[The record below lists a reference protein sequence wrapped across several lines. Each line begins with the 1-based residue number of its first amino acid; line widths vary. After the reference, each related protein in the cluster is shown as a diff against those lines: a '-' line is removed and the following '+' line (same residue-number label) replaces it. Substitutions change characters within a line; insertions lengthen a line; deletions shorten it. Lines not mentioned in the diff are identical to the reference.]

1 MLNFFYGS
9 ELEPLAKRL
18 CAEMEEHPPAN
29 PLAPEIFVVQNH
41 GIGQWLSLYL
51 ADRDGIAANMEFEFP
66 SERIWKLIRSIDDDI
81 PQDLPSDRGPM
92 TWSLVELF
100 EDQELLEDFPRLR
113 HYISD
118 EDPGQRAMRSWKL
131 ASKIADVFD
140 QYLIYRPG
148 MINSWEQQKLS
159 STSLEA
165 EGWQMQ
171 LWNRLTAHWK
181 EYYDGQWLHRAELQ
195 QQLIEHIENGT
206 LPSEE
211 LPDRITVFGVSTAS
225 PAFIE
230 TLVKLSKRTEVYFYH
245 LTVDPAK
252 KESDAFVN
260 PLLQSMTTEGAGFM
274 KQFSAAVRSDTEI
287 KKNVNWEEV
296 TATEE
301 PGQSVITAIQSDLK
315 EDSPLL
321 GRNLKVPAADTTV
334 QVHSCHSPMRE
345 IEVLY
350 DQLLALL
357 DRHPDLHPND
367 ILIMTPDIETYAP
380 MIEAIFGTPDEG
392 QPAIPY
398 AIADRGV
405 EGGRPAIEAFQK
417 ILELSDSRFK
427 ITDVL
432 DLLDSDPIQEAFGYG
447 EEELNR
453 LEQWIS
459 DNNIRWGIDGSS
471 KEQMGLPPSNHF
483 TWQAGLQRILL
494 GYMMRSSD
502 DELYH
507 NIYAYGEVESS
518 DDAALAG
525 TFSRLLNQLFD
536 FQGRCRDARTPEEW
550 QKPLESLVDTFL
562 PDNRDYFRQVSQ
574 IRDAISSLTEET
586 KLGGCNKQLP
596 FAIVRR
602 WLVDQLD
609 EQTTGGGR
617 IGRGVTFSSLM
628 PMRSIP
634 FEVIG
639 MIGMNEGSFPRSKIP
654 IEFDLMHLDPQPGDP
669 VQSEEDRYLFLE
681 NLLSV
686 RNTLYFSYVGQSNR
700 QDTEFP
706 PSVVLKE
713 FLDYLQE
720 YYGLR
725 AGNLLTRHRLQPFS
739 PRYFEGDQYFS
750 YSRSQLKLSQSLA
763 EGKENDTAFFEKGL
777 GEADPDRKQCSI
789 NDLISLFQH
798 PAEYLLRN
806 RLGIYL
812 REEDIITENREPFE
826 LDKLGQYQVGQQLLQ
841 RFLKEQSLESYEQV
855 MRARDML
862 PEGWTGEQAF
872 QQKTREV
879 ETFGMEIQERL
890 DEQPLPDIEGSLQ
903 INDFR
908 ITGTLSNIYR
918 GGQMNYRFGKARPK
932 DKVGWWIRHLLFQQ
946 LKPDDHP
953 GNSMFFSWNKGSFE
967 EHRLQAVDDSHKIL
981 QELLDLYWQGLQQPL
996 PIFCKSSYAYAKAVL
1011 QDDKEEEEGISKA
1024 IKKWEPIDTPS
1035 FYMPG
1040 EGDDPYNK
1048 LVTGREH
1055 PFDEPRFAEY
1065 SRSLWAPY
1073 FEALIPGEG

>member
-9 ELEPLAKRL
+9 ELEPLARRL
-18 CAEMEEHPPAN
+18 CAEMKDNLPEN

-51 ADRDGIAANMEFEFP
+51 ADQEEGIAANMEFEFP

-81 PQDLPSDRGPM
+81 PKDLPSDRGPM

-100 EDQELLEDFPRLR
+100 EDEQLLDQFPNLR
-113 HYISD
+113 RYISD
-118 EDPGQRAMRSWKL
+118 PDPEQRAMRSWKL

-140 QYLIYRPG
+140 QYLIYRPD
-148 MINSWEQQKLS
+148 MINHWEQKKLATGS
-159 STSLEA
+159 VDA

-171 LWNRLTAHWK
+171 LWNRLTNHWK
-181 EYYDGQWLHRAELQ
+181 DYYDGKWLHRAELQ
-195 QQLIEHIENGT
+195 QQLIRHIENGT
-206 LPSEE
+206 LDTQE
-211 LPDRITVFGVSTAS
+211 LPVRITIFGVSTAS

-230 TLVKLSKRTEVYFYH
+230 TMVKLSKLTEVYFYH
-245 LTVDPAK
+245 LTIDPDK

-260 PLLQSMTTEGAGFM
+260 PLLQSLSAEGTGFM
-274 KQFSAAVRSDTEI
+274 KQFSAAVRSDAVI
-287 KKNVNWEEV
+287 KKEVNWEEV
-296 TATEE
+296 TTTDE
-301 PGQSVITAIQSDLK
+301 PRQSVITAIQSDLK

-321 GRNLKVPAADTTV
+321 GPKLKVPAADRSV

-345 IEVLY
+345 VEVLY
-350 DQLLALL
+350 DQLLSLF
-357 DRHPDLHPND
+357 DRQPDLNPD
-367 ILIMTPDIETYAP
+367 DVLIMTPDIETYAP
-380 MIEAIFGTPDEG
+380 MIEAVFGTPDEG

-398 AIADRGV
+398 AIADRGI
-405 EGGRPAIEAFQK
+405 EGERPAIEAFQK
-417 ILELSDSRFK
+417 ILELSESRFK
-427 ITDVL
+427 ITEVL

-453 LEQWIS
+453 LEQWIR

-471 KEQMGLPPSNHF
+471 KADMGLPPSNHF

-502 DELYH
+502 DELYQH
-507 NIYAYGEVESS
+507 IYAYGEVESS

-525 TFSRLLNQLFD
+525 TFSRLLNQLFECNK
-536 FQGRCRDARTPEEW
+536 RCREARSPEQW
-550 QKPLESLVDTFL
+550 QHQLESLVDRFL
-562 PDNRDYFRQVSQ
+562 PDNRDYFREIAR
-574 IRDAISSLTEET
+574 IRDAISGLTEET
-586 KLGGCNKQLP
+586 ELGGCNKQIP

-602 WLVDQLD
+602 WLADQL
-609 EQTTGGGR
+609 EEKTTGGGR

-639 MIGMNEGSFPRSKIP
+639 MIGLNEGSFPRSKIP

-686 RNTLYFSYVGQSNR
+686 RSTLYFSFVGQSNR
-700 QDTEFP
+700 QDAEFP

-713 FLDYLQE
+713 FLDHLQE
-720 YYGLR
+720 HYGLR
-725 AGNLLTRHRLQPFS
+725 PEDMLTKHRLQPFS
-739 PRYFEGDQYFS
+739 PRYFEGEQHFS
-750 YSRSQLKLSQSLA
+750 YSKSQLELSRSLA
-763 EGKENDTAFFEKGL
+763 NGEENGTAFFEEGL
-777 GEADPDRKQCSI
+777 GEAEAEWKQLSV
-789 NDLISLFQH
+789 NDLISFFQH

-812 REEDIITENREPFE
+812 RDEDIITEDREPFA
-826 LDKLGQYQVGQQLLQ
+826 LDKLAEYNVGQPLLQ

-855 MRARDML
+855 MRSRDML

-872 QQKTREV
+872 RQKAREV
-879 ETFGMEIQERL
+879 EEFGTEIQQRL
-890 DEQPLPDIEGSLQ
+890 DEQPLADLELSLDIG
-903 INDFR
+903 DFR
-908 ITGTLSNIYR
+908 ITGTLTDIYR
-918 GGQMNYRFGKARPK
+918 GARMEYRFGKARPK

-946 LKPDDHP
+946 RKPADHP
-953 GNSMFFSWNKGSFE
+953 GNSMLFSWNEGSFE
-967 EHRLQAVDDSHKIL
+967 EHRLSPVSESENLLVQ
-981 QELLDLYWQGLQQPL
+981 LLDYYWQGLQQPL

-1011 QDDKEEEEGISKA
+1011 QDDKEEDEGIAKA
-1024 IKKWEPIDTPS
+1024 VSKWEPGWGG
-1035 FYMPG
+1035 YPG

-1048 LVTGREH
+1048 LVTEGEH
-1055 PFDEPRFAEY
+1055 PFEEQEFVEY

-1073 FEALIPGEG
+1073 FEAIIEEEG